1 MRHFGLYIK
10 TICNYIKHHSPYA
23 LLLPGNSCADVLKN
37 GGENDGVYEILTHK
51 EKFKVRA
58 LSSIN
63 HDAIVLKKMSKR
75 IFKIY
80 NCRLCFRNS
89 SYQVFLY
96 FFIFFIIDTSR
107 KNSMYCL
114 PCVTIL

>member
-23 LLLPGNSCADVLKN
+23 LLLPGNSCADILKS
-37 GGENDGVYEILTHK
+37 GGVNDGVYEILTHK

-63 HDAIVLKKMSKR
+63 HYAIVLKKMSKR
-75 IFKIY
+75 IFKIIAGFVSGIP
-80 NCRLCFRNS
+80 RT
-89 SYQVFLY
+89 
-96 FFIFFIIDTSR
+96 IFFFRIIDTSYR
-107 KNSMYCL
+107 
-114 PCVTIL
+114 V